1 MPTEN
6 NATTQKVYLE
16 TFKDWGDW
24 DKAFKMKTNSAR
36 IWQLA
41 NPDSTEQ
48 PLQRPIRPL
57 VGSYFRR
64 IPPQRIEP
72 DRPRQTRGS
81 EGQGSSQTLTPIYTP
96 ETTDPNLRAQR
107 ISELTAEDKA
117 SFQSERK
124 EYDQDYREFEQ
135 EQAQITKIKDWM
147 MDTVAKALMNS
158 AADPE
163 KDLRSWYIE
172 LQDSVGA
179 TTAEQ
184 KAEAR
189 LKYQKA
195 LAAVPKTAK
204 DFPRWITDW
213 EQATHLAKAKGIGGL
228 DSPLVW
234 FDDLSKA
241 IRPVLGSWVSTYRG
255 IYRKELKSES
265 LSIREVARDL
275 RAEVDSQ
282 DNQQPAKKTPKT
294 QVERGAFGPTFGNDP
309 DPADQPDPDQEDQQ
323 PAGSTGSAGS
333 KRTSKKR
340 KSEQQPESKPRKKS
354 TTKASQDKDPR
365 CEACGGNHKLNTC
378 YYAFPSKAP
387 SWFKGNPVIRDAVT
401 YRLQQDRSLINKVTA
416 LKESP
421 GPAESD

>member
-6 NATTQKVYLE
+6 TATTQKVYLE
-16 TFKDWGDW
+16 TFKDWGNW
-24 DKAFKMKTNSAR
+24 DKAFKMRANSAR
-36 IWQLA
+36 IWQLV

-48 PLQRPIRPL
+48 PMQRPIRPL
-57 VGSYFRR
+57 VSSYFRR
-64 IPPQRIEP
+64 IPPQLIEP

-96 ETTDPNLRAQR
+96 ETTDPNLRAQH

-124 EYDQDYREFEQ
+124 DYDQDYREFEQ
-135 EQAQITKIKDWM
+135 EQARINKMKDWM
-147 MDTVAKALMNS
+147 MDTVTTGLMNS
-158 AADPE
+158 AVDPE
-163 KDLRSWYIE
+163 QDLRSWYTN
-172 LQDSVGA
+172 LRDSVGA

-195 LAAVPKTAK
+195 LAAVPKAAK

-213 EQATHLAKAKGIGGL
+213 EQATHLAQTKGIGGL

-241 IRPVLGSWVSTYRG
+241 IRPVLGNWVSNYRG
-255 IYRKELKSES
+255 IYRKELRAES
-265 LSIREVARDL
+265 LTIQEVAKDL

-282 DNQQPAKKTPKT
+282 DNQQPAKKTT
-294 QVERGAFGPTFGNDP
+294 TTRVTRGAFGPTFGNDP

-323 PAGSTGSAGS
+323 PAGSSGS
-333 KRTSKKR
+333 KRSSKKR
-340 KSEQQPESKPRKKS
+340 KSEQQPESKSKKS
-354 TTKASQDKDPR
+354 DTKGAQGKDSSS
-365 CEACGGNHKLNTC
+365 CDACGGHHKLDSC
-378 YYAFPSKAP
+378 YYAFPSEAP
-387 SWFKGNPVIRDAVT
+387 SWFRGNPVLKEAVT
-401 YRLQQDRSLINKVTA
+401 RRLANNQALIDKVTA
-416 LKESP
+416 LQGSA
-421 GPAESD
+421 GPSKSD